1 MLSAFKILLVDDEP
15 GVHDATRMVLR
26 KMNFEG
32 RSLKL
37 LHAHSGAEAK
47 SVYAANPDVAVA
59 VVIAERATRAP
70 TGVADPCGCGAVREA
85 AGRERRGAELLPPP
99 LGSGRPAEAREILP
113 EIRRRTPHPCG
124 VLVGMNPAHRGV
136 AVEGVIVL
144 VAPEERPGLEAFARG

>member
-59 VVIAERATRAP
+59 VVDVVMESERA
-70 TGVADPCGCGAVREA
+70 GLDFVRHIRDEA
-85 AGRERRGAELLPPP
+85 GNKL
-99 LGSGRPAEAREILP
+99 
-113 EIRRRTPHPCG
+113 
-124 VLVGMNPAHRGV
+124 
-136 AVEGVIVL
+136 
-144 VAPEERPGLEAFARG
+144 